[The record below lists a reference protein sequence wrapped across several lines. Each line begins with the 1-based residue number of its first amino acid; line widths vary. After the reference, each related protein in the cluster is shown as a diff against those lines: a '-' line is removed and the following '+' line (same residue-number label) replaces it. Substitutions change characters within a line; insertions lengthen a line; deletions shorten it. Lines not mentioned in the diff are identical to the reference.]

1 MEKTESSWITHAVY
15 RITPHR
21 KFSNYFISYLIKK
34 YELYLTFSIIIIYTH
49 RTEFE
54 TVRCMSCQTSDGRQ
68 LEMGLMRTAS
78 NSSLTQKYGDKTK
91 HVSITV
97 LIVLKLIGSPVLT
110 QLRTGPK
117 QCRFSIPIGKNRVPR
132 GPPGPR
138 GPHAI
143 GWVAWCLNTLL
154 CVGSRCAGKLDLAS
168 ELEIEGESGGAPVKK
183 NKHLFKLTTAGQKN

>member
-1 MEKTESSWITHAVY
+1 
-15 RITPHR
+15 
-21 KFSNYFISYLIKK
+21 
-34 YELYLTFSIIIIYTH
+34 
-49 RTEFE
+49 
-54 TVRCMSCQTSDGRQ
+54 MSCQTSDGRQ

-78 NSSLTQKYGDKTK
+78 NSSLTQKYRDKTK

-138 GPHAI
+138 GPT
-143 GWVAWCLNTLL
+143 WVAWCLNTLL

-183 NKHLFKLTTAGQKN
+183 NKHLFKFNNSWTEELNVLSQSHVNNAHTFCKVLKSDFNIGHDGENAISQHIQRGCTKHTMLMYNVMYNVM